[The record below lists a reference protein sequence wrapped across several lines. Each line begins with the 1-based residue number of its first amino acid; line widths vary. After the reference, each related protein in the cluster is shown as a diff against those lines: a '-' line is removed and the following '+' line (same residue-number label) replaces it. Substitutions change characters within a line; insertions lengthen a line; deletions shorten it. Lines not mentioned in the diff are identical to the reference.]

1 MDFNEFLKCKE
12 LSKRKNDNEFIV
24 SKLICKLRKMRT
36 LRILIEDFPQNKDQ
50 YKYFVNNCKSFEKI
64 YYLEADNSSCLERL
78 NDIDINDPNYTDSS
92 SLSEMFFE
100 FERKK
105 DFYDYLKQ
113 NAKVEE
119 INVNN
124 HLVLTIRQ
132 MMRQIQP
139 YCAYLEFDDESAEK
153 KGEIFEKL
161 KNNYKFYE
169 IDINQIIEHAK
180 IRKIIENDSQLSLEE
195 KINLIRPLLFRE
207 ECSKVILNTFPCN
220 MDECNAFESQLCQIS
235 KYIVVTDKKFL
246 NNINNENS
254 MCVNFYNNNLIT
266 ILNPKEITDFK
277 VEECLDMIRNISI
290 VYGPPQSGK
299 TTIVKHLK
307 EKYNFELLDFKD
319 LIEQVKKTKIDPE
332 NPDSEPEITFP
343 DLVEFLKII

>member
-1 MDFNEFLKCKE
+1 
-12 LSKRKNDNEFIV
+12 
-24 SKLICKLRKMRT
+24 
-36 LRILIEDFPQNKDQ
+36 
-50 YKYFVNNCKSFEKI
+50 
-64 YYLEADNSSCLERL
+64 
-78 NDIDINDPNYTDSS
+78 
-92 SLSEMFFE
+92 MFFE

-180 IRKIIENDSQLSLEE
+180 IRKIIENDTQLSLEE

-246 NNINNENS
+246 NNIN
-254 MCVNFYNNNLIT
+254 
-266 ILNPKEITDFK
+266 
-277 VEECLDMIRNISI
+277 ISSI
-290 VYGPPQSGK
+290 
-299 TTIVKHLK
+299 IANHLK
-307 EKYNFELLDFKD
+307 RF
-319 LIEQVKKTKIDPE
+319 
-332 NPDSEPEITFP
+332 
-343 DLVEFLKII
+343 II